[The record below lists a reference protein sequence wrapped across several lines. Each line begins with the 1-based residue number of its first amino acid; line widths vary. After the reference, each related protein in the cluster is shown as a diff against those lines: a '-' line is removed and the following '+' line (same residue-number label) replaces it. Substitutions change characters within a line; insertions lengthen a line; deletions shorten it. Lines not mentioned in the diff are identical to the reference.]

1 MTLEIFY
8 YDFMQRA
15 LISGI
20 AIALLCSVV
29 GLFLVLRRYS
39 LFGDAVAHSSFG
51 GIALGLLLGIYPLW
65 TAYVISIISALVIT
79 KIKQKFDIS
88 GEASVAVLLSS
99 GIAIG
104 LILISLSGGFSVD
117 IFSFLFGSIL
127 LVSVEDTILILA
139 LTGSIL
145 IVILLLYRELIYSTF
160 NEEQAKVSG
169 VPVEKINYLIV
180 FIAGITVVTSIQL
193 VGILLISALF
203 VIPNVTAIMYGRSF
217 KQTILLSI
225 SFAISAVILGII
237 ISYMVDITPSGAI
250 VMLSLAIFGGTMGL
264 KSLGLIN
271 CSKTLKKLSLSNNFV
286 NDKRNV

>member
-8 YDFMQRA
+8 YGFMQRA
-15 LISGI
+15 LVSGI

-51 GIALGLLLGIYPLW
+51 GIAAGLLIGIYPMW
-65 TAYVISIISALVIT
+65 TAYVVSLVSALVIT
-79 KIKQKFDIS
+79 RIKQKFDIS
-88 GEASVAVLLSS
+88 GEASIAVLLSS

-104 LILISLSGGFSVD
+104 LILISISGGFNVD

-127 LVSVEDTILILA
+127 LVSVEDTVLVLG
-139 LTGSIL
+139 LTGIIL

-169 VPVEKINYLIV
+169 IPVEKINYLIV

-217 KQTILLSI
+217 KQTALLSI
-225 SFAISAVILGII
+225 VFAVSAVIVGIL
-237 ISYMVDITPSGAI
+237 ISYLFDITPSGAI
-250 VMLSLAIFGGTMGL
+250 VMLSIAIFAVTIGL
-264 KSLGLIN
+264 KSMGLIDR
-271 CSKTLKKLSLSNNFV
+271 SKMHLKKLSLSNHFV
-286 NDKRNV
+286 

>member
-1 MTLEIFY
+1 MTLEIFAY
-8 YDFMQRA
+8 SFLQRA

-51 GIALGLLLGIYPLW
+51 GIALGLLLGIYPMW

-79 KIKQKFDIS
+79 RIKQKFDIS

-127 LVSVEDTILILA
+127 LVSVEDTILILG

-169 VPVEKINYLIV
+169 IPVEKINYLIV

-217 KQTILLSI
+217 KQTALLSI
-225 SFAISAVILGII
+225 CLQFLQ
-237 ISYMVDITPSGAI
+237 
-250 VMLSLAIFGGTMGL
+250 L
-264 KSLGLIN
+264 
-271 CSKTLKKLSLSNNFV
+271 
-286 NDKRNV
+286 